1 MRTLI
6 LLTVA
11 AAALL
16 GISAVAHASDSS
28 TAASESMSPSPTL
41 KIRKSQ
47 FGPILFTRGNRALY
61 AFLADRR
68 NGPSRCYG
76 ACAAA
81 WPPYH
86 AKGPL
91 AAAPG
96 IKRSL
101 IKTIRRRGGRLQ
113 VTYNGWPL
121 YTYANEGPGV
131 VKCQNVDSF
140 GGLWLVQR
148 ASGKLVR

>member
-1 MRTLI
+1 MRTPVLLI
-6 LLTVA
+6 VA
-11 AAALL
+11 VAVLL
-16 GISAVAHASDSS
+16 GASAVAY
-28 TAASESMSPSPTL
+28 ASESASSMSPKPTL

-47 FGPILFTRGNRALY
+47 FGPILFTTGNRALY
-61 AFLADRR
+61 AFLGDRR

-76 ACAAA
+76 ACAVA
-81 WPPYH
+81 WPPYY

-96 IKRSL
+96 VKRSL
-101 IKTIRRRGGRLQ
+101 IKTIRRRGGRRQ

-121 YTYANEGPGV
+121 YTYVNEGPGV
-131 VKCQNVDSF
+131 VKCQNVNSF

-148 ASGKLVR
+148 ASGRLVR